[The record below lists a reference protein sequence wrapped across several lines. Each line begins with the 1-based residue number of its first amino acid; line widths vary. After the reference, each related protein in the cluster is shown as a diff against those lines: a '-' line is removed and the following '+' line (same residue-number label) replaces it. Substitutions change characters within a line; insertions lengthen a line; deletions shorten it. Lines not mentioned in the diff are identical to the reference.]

1 MVSLSKDG
9 FLVILKIER
18 SGQSLI
24 ISLNKGGA
32 VVKRGIL
39 DRFKVRGFLTFAS
52 FFEDRG
58 TLFVI
63 S

>member
-18 SGQSLI
+18 SGQSSI

-32 VVKRGIL
+32 VVKKG
-39 DRFKVRGFLTFAS
+39 DFG
-52 FFEDRG
+52 
-58 TLFVI
+58 
-63 S
+63 